1 LKEINYKI
9 ELDVS
14 EQNLSLVLEIL
25 NGVSFIG
32 NIRIIAPNEI
42 TNPKIL
48 ETVEDFETGLKQPAS
63 MSLAELKVLQLNSG
77 FSSSESPN

>member
-1 LKEINYKI
+1 MNYKI

-25 NGVSFIG
+25 NGISFIG

-63 MSLAELKVLQLNSG
+63 MSLSELKVLQLNSG